1 MNVCVVNKKQFI
13 CLRKTILCT
22 Y

>member
-13 CLRKTILCT
+13 CLREIILCS